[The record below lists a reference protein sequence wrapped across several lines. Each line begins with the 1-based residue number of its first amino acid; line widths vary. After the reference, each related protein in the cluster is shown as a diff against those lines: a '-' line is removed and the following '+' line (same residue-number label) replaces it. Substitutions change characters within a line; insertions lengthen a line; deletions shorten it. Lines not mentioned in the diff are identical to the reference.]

1 MGTARYT
8 GESSRSPGNRPLIGC
23 TCANKWRPVH
33 NSNYYY
39 SISGPIPVDLW
50 TEWIRAR
57 ERRGDRILWTQ
68 RVNQLPPRLPSIL
81 FLLSATYVGGLIRA
95 PEMREESD
103 QARGPA
109 YDTSTRGVF
118 LRRWQAY
125 FYSTLYVFLSSEHV
139 RIYNKQR
146 NEPIEMFIKENLT
159 VINTCIN
166 SNLTYPL

>member
-1 MGTARYT
+1 MGTVRYT
-8 GESSRSPGNRPLIGC
+8 GESSRRPGNRPLIGC

-57 ERRGDRILWTQ
+57 ERRGDRILWTH
-68 RVNQLPPRLPSIL
+68 RVNQLRPRLPSIL

-103 QARGPA
+103 QAGAPSH
-109 YDTSTRGVF
+109 DTSTRGII
-118 LRRWQAY
+118 LRRSQAY
-125 FYSTLYVFLSSEHV
+125 FYITLYSFLSSEPV
-139 RIYNKQR
+139 WIYNKQTS
-146 NEPIEMFIKENLT
+146 EPIEMFVKVNLFVKIRVLGQT
-159 VINTCIN
+159 
-166 SNLTYPL
+166 